1 MCIILFRTI
10 NVKPG
15 RGRGRCW
22 SGEGFGLKPKT
33 FVKCLGVGYQLSVTS
48 VKYSI
53 NNNNYTL
60 ILHWLQDYNFE
71 LT

>member
-1 MCIILFRTI
+1 MLSLGGGG
-10 NVKPG
+10 VAVG
-15 RGRGRCW
+15 Q
-22 SGEGFGLKPKT
+22 GEGFGLKPKT